1 MKMIVRDKNNSFT
14 LLFAWSGTILPTVLP
29 ALLIVVLISA
39 VLVYLSSQQF
49 FTVPA
54 VPAIGFTIFGVIL
67 SIFLSFRNNACYE
80 RWWEGRKLWGA
91 LIANSRHISRD
102 THILSDVQ
110 RNIFMY
116 RVMLFT
122 HLLRD
127 RLRAQQQNFDFYRDK
142 VGYTPEQFQQLTQKI
157 NASQFVLESIQKDLV
172 QALRQG
178 QISDI
183 LYNGLN
189 QHIVDLGNIQA
200 GCDRILSTPLP
211 FSYSVLLHRTV
222 YCFCLIL
229 PFSLEASLGIWT
241 PILVGLIAY
250 LFLGLDALS
259 AQIEEPFGLQDNDLP
274 LDSIVRLIEREMSE
288 SLGVELPPVIQLVK
302 SNLT

>member
-39 VLVYLSSQQF
+39 ILVYLSSHQF

-102 THILSDVQ
+102 THILNDVQ
-110 RNIFMY
+110 RNILMY

>member
-102 THILSDVQ
+102 THILNDVQ

>member
-39 VLVYLSSQQF
+39 VLVYLSSHQF
-49 FTVPA
+49 FTIPA

-102 THILSDVQ
+102 THILNDVQ
-110 RNIFMY
+110 RNILMY

>member
-1 MKMIVRDKNNSFT
+1 MIVRDKNNSFT

-102 THILSDVQ
+102 THILNDVQ
-110 RNIFMY
+110 RNILMY

-229 PFSLEASLGIWT
+229 PFSLEASLGVWT